1 MGCLK
6 SYTGKVSAQ
15 LTLQSIVTRD
25 LLRRV
30 KDQTKG
36 SAMEK
41 ALQAGTHKLDW
52 RKKMSDNVA
61 YGLLVYTG
69 LQIFVTMHEIQG
81 TSASILP
88 LFVLVVLVA
97 AIIPLFRNFERR
109 WEHLSDEQARNPGF
123 KAAFRRDQVKVWL
136 LAAVL
141 PFVITGLFKLLSVL
155 F

>member
-1 MGCLK
+1 MN
-6 SYTGKVSAQ
+6 
-15 LTLQSIVTRD
+15 
-25 LLRRV
+25 
-30 KDQTKG
+30 
-36 SAMEK
+36 K
-41 ALQAGTHKLDW
+41 ALQTENEKSRRQVDW

-97 AIIPLFRNFERR
+97 AIIPLFRGFERK
-109 WEHLSDEQARNPGF
+109 WEHLTDEQAHNLAF
-123 KAAFRRDQVKVWL
+123 KAAFRRDQVRVWL

-141 PFVITGLFKLLSVL
+141 PFAITGLFKLLSIL

>member
-1 MGCLK
+1 
-6 SYTGKVSAQ
+6 VN
-15 LTLQSIVTRD
+15 
-25 LLRRV
+25 
-30 KDQTKG
+30 
-36 SAMEK
+36 K
-41 ALQAGTHKLDW
+41 ALQTENEKSRRQVDW

-97 AIIPLFRNFERR
+97 AIIPLFRGFERK
-109 WEHLSDEQARNPGF
+109 WEHLTDEQAHNLAF
-123 KAAFRRDQVKVWL
+123 KAAFRRDQVRVWL

-141 PFVITGLFKLLSVL
+141 PFAITGLFKLLSIL

>member
-1 MGCLK
+1 MN
-6 SYTGKVSAQ
+6 
-15 LTLQSIVTRD
+15 
-25 LLRRV
+25 
-30 KDQTKG
+30 
-36 SAMEK
+36 K
-41 ALQAGTHKLDW
+41 ALQPEHEKATRRVDW

-88 LFVLVVLVA
+88 VFVLVMLVA
-97 AIIPLFRNFERR
+97 AIIPMFRQFERR
-109 WEHLSDEQARNPGF
+109 WEHLTDEQAHNMAF
-123 KAAFRRDQVKVWL
+123 KAAFRRDQAKVWL

-141 PFVITGLFKLLSVL
+141 PFVITGGFKLLTAL

>member
-1 MGCLK
+1 MN
-6 SYTGKVSAQ
+6 
-15 LTLQSIVTRD
+15 
-25 LLRRV
+25 
-30 KDQTKG
+30 
-36 SAMEK
+36 K
-41 ALQAGTHKLDW
+41 ALQTEQATASAKGKTYKLDW

-61 YGLLVYTG
+61 FGLLVYTG

-81 TSASILP
+81 SSASILP

-109 WEHLSDEQARNPGF
+109 WELLTEEQACNPGF
-123 KAAFRRDQVKVWL
+123 KAAFRRDQIRVWL

-141 PFVITGLFKLLSVL
+141 PFAITGLFRLLSIL

>member
-1 MGCLK
+1 MN
-6 SYTGKVSAQ
+6 
-15 LTLQSIVTRD
+15 
-25 LLRRV
+25 
-30 KDQTKG
+30 
-36 SAMEK
+36 K
-41 ALQAGTHKLDW
+41 ALQAEQASAQDEGKVQKLDW

-81 TSASILP
+81 SSASILP

-97 AIIPLFRNFERR
+97 AIIPLFRKFERR
-109 WEHLSDEQARNPGF
+109 WEHLTDEQAHNPAF
-123 KAAFRRDQVKVWL
+123 KAAFRSDQIRVWL

-141 PFVITGLFKLLSVL
+141 PFVITGLFKVLSIL